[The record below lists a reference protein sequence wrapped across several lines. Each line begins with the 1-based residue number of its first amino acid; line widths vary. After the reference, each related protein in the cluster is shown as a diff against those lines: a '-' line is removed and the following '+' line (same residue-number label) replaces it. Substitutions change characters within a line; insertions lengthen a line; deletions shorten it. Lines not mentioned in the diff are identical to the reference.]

1 MVAVDRASSRLDT
14 LRTLRYANI
23 DVAFASAFGA
33 IVGGTFLIGFVR
45 FLGGSDLWVQAMIA
59 LPSLAGLFQI
69 PGAVWGRAHPSYQ
82 RFIAPGG
89 WIWRLLYAPLVVLPL
104 LAWPGET
111 RLWVLAFCVLLASIA
126 VQWVGSTYNDWIA
139 EIVPASSR
147 GWYLS
152 RRTAV
157 ATAAAMVIAFFGAV
171 MLDAF
176 RRNGQEALGFSLLF
190 ALGFLCSVV
199 SMAFFL
205 KMKDTPRPDPVKLEP
220 REALRQLLRPFKD
233 RAFHPVLVYTAV
245 FMVGATLAG
254 GLYAAFALETLGL
267 DYTALQLTAV
277 AHAVG
282 TVMFAR
288 VWGFLADRYGNK
300 PVLAIL
306 MAGTMLTPVIWL
318 FCVPGQ
324 TLANI
329 LILTIGHVYNGA
341 VWSGV
346 DVVRMNLYINTA
358 GEGDRANYLGT
369 AFAVQSLVGAA
380 APLAGAVLMVAMRG
394 AMPAEAAYKT
404 LFVAVIAVRLLALLL
419 VLPIREAGSAPIS
432 QAIGQLRR
440 LTPKGI
446 RAFKRLSS
454 TDDASARAEAIGLV
468 GDASFSLAS
477 GELLKA
483 LADPSPRVRRQ
494 AAVSLGK
501 INDSSIGTALIR
513 FVAEQPDLVEEETLE
528 ALGDVQAAE
537 AAPVVVRFME
547 DPRAYLRRQAAKTLG
562 RIGSRDA
569 VAPLCRAARDTDDP
583 DLRRAAVQALRQLG
597 ATEAANIVA
606 EALLDP
612 HSSVR
617 TAAAE
622 AAAELGDPGL
632 APAVRKCLDTY
643 GPGHSSELAYAL
655 GCLGGPGDLHTILD
669 CADAATN
676 RTGRR
681 RCLLGAARLFGV
693 ERQLYLL
700 FTLDGFTRDS
710 ELIRALR
717 PAYAKSK
724 RLRAA
729 TETFSAGR
737 EQEAV
742 SQLLAVSPGELAPAK
757 GRATPELFLLCALVY
772 AARRSGTLQSA
783 SSDP

>member
-1 MVAVDRASSRLDT
+1 MAQGLSRLDT
-14 LRTLRYANI
+14 LRTLRVANI

-45 FLGGSDLWVQAMIA
+45 FLGGSDMWVQAMIA

-69 PGAVWGRAHPSYQ
+69 PGAIWGRAHPSYQ

-89 WIWRLLYAPLVVLPL
+89 WIWRLLYAPLIVLPL
-104 LAWPGET
+104 LVWPGEVK
-111 RLWVLAFCVLLASIA
+111 LWILAGCVLLASIA
-126 VQWVGSTYNDWIA
+126 VQWVSSTYNDWIA
-139 EIVPASSR
+139 EIVPSSSR

-152 RRTAV
+152 RRTAI
-157 ATAAAMVIAFFGAV
+157 ATAAAMAVAFVGAV

-176 RRNGQEALGFSLLF
+176 RRNGQEAVGFSILF
-190 ALGFLCSVV
+190 ALGFVCAIA
-199 SMAFFL
+199 SMVFFL
-205 KMKDTPRPDPVKLEP
+205 KMKDTPRSNPVRLEP
-220 REALRQLLRPFKD
+220 REAVRQFWRPFKD
-233 RAFHPVLVYTAV
+233 RAFHPILAFTGV

-254 GLYAAFALETLGL
+254 GLYAAFALETLKL

-282 TVMFAR
+282 TVLFAR
-288 VWGFLADRYGNK
+288 LWGFLADRYGNK

-306 MAGTMLTPVIWL
+306 MAGTMVTPVIWL

-358 GEGDRANYLGT
+358 NEEDRANYLGT
-369 AFAVQSLVGAA
+369 AFAVQSVVGAA
-380 APLAGAVLMVAMRG
+380 APLAGAALMVAMRSS
-394 AMPAEAAYKT
+394 MPAEAAYKT
-404 LFVAVIAVRLLALLL
+404 LFVAVMGVRLVSLLL

-432 QAIGQLRR
+432 TAIGQLRR

-446 RAFKRLSS
+446 RAFRRLSS
-454 TDDASARAEAIGLV
+454 TDDATARAEAIGLV
-468 GDASFSLAS
+468 GDASFTLAS

-501 INDSSIGTALIR
+501 INDPSVESALIR

-528 ALGDVQAAE
+528 ALGDLQASTAV
-537 AAPVVVRFME
+537 PVVARFME

-562 RIGSRDA
+562 RIGSHEA
-569 VAPLCRAARDTDDP
+569 VAPLCRAAHDAGDP
-583 DLRRAAVQALRQLG
+583 DLRRAAIQALRLLG
-597 ATEAANIVA
+597 SPEASTIVA
-606 EALLDP
+606 EALTDQ

-622 AAAELGDPGL
+622 AAAELGDTAL
-632 APAVRKCLDTY
+632 APAVRESLAAH
-643 GPGHSSELAYAL
+643 GLANSSEQAYAL
-655 GCLGGPGDLHTILD
+655 GALGNPDDFGLILD

-700 FTLDGFTRDS
+700 FTMDGFTRDS

-717 PAYAKSK
+717 PAYAKSG

-729 TETFSAGR
+729 TEAFSAGQ
-737 EQEAV
+737 EKEAV
-742 SQLLAVSPGELAPAK
+742 SKLLANSPGPLQAAK
-757 GRATPELFLLCALVY
+757 GRETPDLFLLCSLVV
-772 AARRSGTLQSA
+772 AARWSGTLA
-783 SSDP
+783 VERSDP